1 MTYKAV
7 IRKAQFESIIDC
19 CHASISVN
27 HPRNPAA
34 CLTNGGSH
42 VYVVFPYIH
51 SNIEDAVFHNID
63 NYLMSQKYGGDH
75 TLEKCLRK
83 ALAPLGEGFDLD
95 IIEAMID
102 HYEVDFKDESELSIS
117 GIESSLRELLGSGA
131 ELFIDRFY
139 EELNQIGYNL

>member
-1 MTYKAV
+1 
-7 IRKAQFESIIDC
+7 
-19 CHASISVN
+19 
-27 HPRNPAA
+27 
-34 CLTNGGSH
+34 
-42 VYVVFPYIH
+42 
-51 SNIEDAVFHNID
+51 
-63 NYLMSQKYGGDH
+63 MSQKYGGNH